1 MQKSVNRVLPQL
13 KVDLQTVLATN
24 KTLFDGYTQT
34 LEPHAQ
40 YLYRPYKDQSNIG
53 SKLVN
58 DYLGFGYDSALVQQD
73 YYSLFRDRRYSG
85 LDRISSANQVT
96 VGGTSRFYDKKCR

>member
-1 MQKSVNRVLPQL
+1 M
-13 KVDLQTVLATN
+13 AI
-24 KTLFDGYTQT
+24 TQT

-96 VGGTSRFYDKKCR
+96 VGGTSRFL

>member
-1 MQKSVNRVLPQL
+1 MVIHKRLSLMFNICIDHTKIKVISVQKR
-13 KVDLQTVLATN
+13 
-24 KTLFDGYTQT
+24 
-34 LEPHAQ
+34 
-40 YLYRPYKDQSNIG
+40 
-53 SKLVN
+53 VN

-96 VGGTSRFYDKKCR
+96 VGGTTRFYDKKCR